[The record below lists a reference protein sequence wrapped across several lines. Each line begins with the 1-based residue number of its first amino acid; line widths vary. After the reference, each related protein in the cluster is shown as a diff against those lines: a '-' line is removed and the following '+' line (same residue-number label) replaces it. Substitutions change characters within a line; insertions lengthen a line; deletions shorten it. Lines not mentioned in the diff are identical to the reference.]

1 MAEIRRYP
9 FIRHLR
15 CEASSH
21 VIHTRGSKMLH
32 SGRGM
37 AFFFRALS
45 ESLTEVPMEDR
56 ELTVVFHGRS
66 SDFQDLS
73 AQLVLTYRVM
83 DPQRLA
89 ARVDFGI
96 DLRTGQWLKQPLEK
110 LASLFTNLAQQ
121 HAWNTIAR
129 SPIKELLASGQER
142 IRDEVEK
149 GLAAETSLREMGL
162 AVVTVRVSSV
172 KPNPD
177 LEKAIE
183 APVREHIK
191 QEADEAAFQR
201 RALAVE
207 KELAIQENELQ
218 NRIELSKREEL
229 LIQQQGQNARRQAEE
244 DAEAKRIE
252 AQASAAR
259 QRLTAET
266 QASSLKVQAEAE
278 STSIRLR
285 AEAEAESVKQVE
297 GARTDLERATLE
309 AYKTMPPMVLMGLAA
324 KELGSKLQRID
335 HLNLSPDLLGPVL
348 RNFLEASTPRVEK
361 GS

>member
-9 FIRHLR
+9 FFRHLR

-21 VIHTRGSKMLH
+21 VLHTRGSKLLH

-37 AFFFRALS
+37 AFFFRPLS
-45 ESLTEVPMEDR
+45 ESLAEVPMEDR
-56 ELTVVFHGRS
+56 ELTVMCHGRS

-73 AQLVLTYRVM
+73 AQVVLTYRVM
-83 DPQRLA
+83 DPQKLA

-96 DLRTGQWLKQPLEK
+96 DLRTGQWVKQPLEK
-110 LASLFTNLAQQ
+110 LASLITQLATQ
-121 HAWNTIAR
+121 HAGTTIAAT
-129 SPIKELLASGQER
+129 PIKELLATGLER
-142 IRDEVEK
+142 IRVDVEK
-149 GLAAETSLREMGL
+149 GMAGDANLRDIGL
-162 AVVTVRVSSV
+162 ATASVRVSAV

-183 APVREHIK
+183 APIREHIK

-218 NRIELSKREEL
+218 NRIELAKREEL
-229 LIQQQGQNARRQAEE
+229 LIQQQGANARRQAQEE
-244 DAEAKRIE
+244 VAAKRI
-252 AQASAAR
+252 QAESAAAR
-259 QRLTAET
+259 QRLEAET
-266 QASSLKVQAEAE
+266 KAGNLKLEAEAE

-285 AEAEAESVKQVE
+285 AEAEAESVKQVD
-297 GARTDLERATLE
+297 GARADLERATLE

-348 RNFLEASTPRVEK
+348 TNFLEAGTVRTETRS
-361 GS
+361 